1 MSKLAPLP
9 TVLPL
14 FAAGIALLLVRSR
27 PAQRIL
33 AIVALVAALGTSVA
47 LLLEADDSGPLVAR
61 IGAWSTNIGISY
73 VIDRFS
79 GLMLVIAMLT
89 LLVVLVFA
97 MGEDSGRAES
107 PIFYPVYLVLAAGV
121 CAAFST
127 GDLFHL
133 FVSFEILLMAS
144 YVLLTLDG
152 NESQVRSATTY
163 VIINTIESVVLLTA
177 IGLVYAATG
186 TLSMAALPDRLAA
199 LDPGLQTG
207 LQLLLLVAFGLK
219 AAVFPLYFW
228 LPDSYPTA
236 RSPVTA
242 IFAGLLTK
250 IGVYAIIR
258 TQIDLFPGSDRE
270 LLLVVAAITM
280 VVGVLGAIAQN
291 DMKRILSFH
300 IVSQIGYM
308 VFGIAIGGV
317 AAIAATIFFLIHQIP
332 IKTSLFLVEGMVEHS
347 SGTSRLDRLS
357 GLARRSGFLA
367 LLFILPALSLAGIP
381 PFSGF
386 VAKLGLVTAGFDAGE
401 GVVVAIAI
409 VCSLLTLVS
418 MTKIWLSVF
427 WGSPSAASGGSPLS
441 RRRPAPAAT
450 EPSGGASS
458 SGGVATLEAPAVA
471 PPEPVQRLTWPASM
485 TSATV
490 SLVAV
495 GLAIALFA
503 GPVYGLCERAAR
515 ELVATPVTR
524 EVRP

>member
-1 MSKLAPLP
+1 MGRLAPIP
-9 TVLPL
+9 TVVPL
-14 FAAGIALLLVRSR
+14 LAAAIALLFARR
-27 PAQRIL
+27 PAVQRMIS
-33 AIVALVAALGTSVA
+33 ITALSVA
-47 LLLEADDSGPLVAR
+47 LATSIALLVRVDDTGPLAAR
-61 IGAWSTNIGISY
+61 IGAWSPKIGISY

-79 GLMLVIAMLT
+79 GLMLVIAMIT

-97 MGEDSGRAES
+97 IGQGSKNAQS
-107 PIFYPVYLVLAAGV
+107 PIFHPVYLVLGAGI

-163 VIINTIESVVLLTA
+163 VIINTLESVVLLVA

-186 TLSMAALPDRLAA
+186 TLSMAELPGRLAA
-199 LDPGLQTG
+199 LDPGLSTG

-242 IFAGLLTK
+242 VFAGLLTK

-258 TQIDLFPGSDRE
+258 TQTQLFPDSDAT
-270 LLLVVAAITM
+270 LLFYIAGFTM

-291 DMKRILSFH
+291 EIKRILSFH

-308 VFGIAIGGV
+308 IFGIAVGGV

-332 IKTSLFLVEGMVEHS
+332 VKTSLFLVEGMVERS

-357 GLARRSGFLA
+357 GLAHQSGFLA
-367 LLFILPALSLAGIP
+367 LLFLLPALSLSGIP

-386 VAKLGLVTAGFDAGE
+386 VAKLGLVTSGLDAGQ
-401 GVVVAIAI
+401 GVLVVIALA
-409 VCSLLTLVS
+409 CSLLTLVS

-427 WGSPSAASGGSPLS
+427 WGKPDIDGSALVETG
-441 RRRPAPAAT
+441 
-450 EPSGGASS
+450 
-458 SGGVATLEAPAVA
+458 GGVAVITTT
-471 PPEPVQRLTWPASM
+471 RWPASM
-485 TSATV
+485 MLATV
-490 SLVAV
+490 ALVAV
-495 GLAIALFA
+495 GLAVAFAA
-503 GPVYGLCERAAR
+503 GPIYGLCERAAAD
-515 ELVATPVTR
+515 LVSPAHSAG
-524 EVRP
+524 VRNR

>member
-1 MSKLAPLP
+1 MDHLAPLP
-9 TVLPL
+9 TVVPL
-14 FAAGIALLLVRSR
+14 FAAAIALLFARRLAV
-27 PAQRIL
+27 QRAISL
-33 AIVALVAALGTSVA
+33 AALTISLVASIA
-47 LLLEADDSGPLVAR
+47 LLVDVDESGPLVAK
-61 IGAWSTNIGISY
+61 IGAWSPAIGISY

-79 GLMLVIAMLT
+79 GIMLVIAMLT
-89 LLVVLVFA
+89 LLIVLVFA
-97 MGEDSGRAES
+97 IGEGSRKASS
-107 PIFYPVYLVLAAGV
+107 PIFHPVYLVLAGGV

-152 NESQVRSATTY
+152 SESQVRSATTY
-163 VIINTIESVVLLTA
+163 VIINTIESVVLLVA
-177 IGLVYAATG
+177 VGLVYASTG
-186 TLSMAALPDRLAA
+186 TLSMAELPARLAA

-219 AAVFPLYFW
+219 AAVFPLFFW

-242 IFAGLLTK
+242 VFAGLLTK

-258 TQIDLFPGSDRE
+258 TQTELFPHTDKT
-270 LLLVVAAITM
+270 LLLWIAALTM
-280 VVGVLGAIAQN
+280 VIGVLGAIAQN
-291 DMKRILSFH
+291 EIKRILSFH

-308 VFGIAIGGV
+308 VFGVAIGGV

-347 SGTSRLDRLS
+347 SGTSRLERLS

-367 LLFILPALSLAGIP
+367 LLFLVPALSLSGIP

-401 GVVVAIAI
+401 WAVVAVAI

-418 MTKIWLSVF
+418 MTKIWLSAF
-427 WGSPSAASGGSPLS
+427 WGA
-441 RRRPAPAAT
+441 PAPLEGDAED
-450 EPSGGASS
+450 EPA
-458 SGGVATLEAPAVA
+458 APAGQGTSGTA
-471 PPEPVQRLTWPASM
+471 ALLTLTPPATPPRLRWPAPM
-485 TSATV
+485 VLATV
-490 SLVAV
+490 ALVSV
-495 GLAIALFA
+495 GLAVALWA
-503 GPVYGLCERAAR
+503 GPLYGLCERAAAD
-515 ELVATPVTR
+515 LVHPTHSTGGGDR
-524 EVRP
+524 